1 MYPIDTTSLFAT
13 VGSILRLVGGSLRLD
28 PQAFLAAF
36 RAGREAT
43 GLLIWIVLIGGL
55 SLMVGQS
62 VVLFANRVSPAR
74 FILSL
79 ILGAVNFLLDVLVVV
94 LVVWG
99 LANLLSD
106 ITWPLGQV
114 GRAVALASA
123 PYWFSLLFLIPYFGL
138 LLERGLKY
146 YVVLALI
153 VAVQSIFAIP
163 FLDAILASVAA
174 LLISQFVSGVLGK
187 LLDPLADRI
196 TFALVGDTRLEN
208 AREIY
213 KMFASRNQISLGEK

>member
-1 MYPIDTTSLFAT
+1 MYPINTTSLFSA
-13 VGSILRLVGGSLRLD
+13 VDSILRLVGGSLRLD

-36 RAGREAT
+36 QAGKDAS
-43 GLLIWIVLIGGL
+43 GLLIWIILIGGL
-55 SLMVGQS
+55 SLMIGQS

-79 ILGAVNFLLDVLVVV
+79 FLGAVNFLLDVLVIV

-99 LANLLSD
+99 MANLLSD

-123 PYWFSLLFLIPYFGL
+123 PYWFSLFFLIPYFGL
-138 LLERGLKY
+138 ILERGLKF
-146 YVVLALI
+146 YVILALI

-174 LLISQFVSGVLGK
+174 LFLSQFVSGILGK

-196 TFALVGDTRLEN
+196 TNALVGDTRLEN

-213 KMFASRNQISLGEK
+213 KMFASKNQISLGEK

>member
-1 MYPIDTTSLFAT
+1 MYPIDITSLFAT
-13 VGSILRLVGGSLRLD
+13 VGSMLRLVGGSLRLD

-36 RAGREAT
+36 QAGRDAT

-79 ILGAVNFLLDVLVVV
+79 VLGAINFLLDVLIVVI
-94 LVVWG
+94 VVWG
-99 LANLLSD
+99 MANLLSGRA
-106 ITWPLGQV
+106 WLLGQV

-123 PYWFSLLFLIPYFGL
+123 PYWFSLFFLIPYFGL
-138 LLERGLKY
+138 ILERALKF

-153 VAVQSIFAIP
+153 VAVQSIFGIP

-174 LLISQFVSGVLGK
+174 LLISQFVSGILGK
-187 LLDPLADRI
+187 FLDPLADRI
-196 TFALVGDTRLEN
+196 TYALVGDTRLEN

-213 KMFASRNQISLGEK
+213 KLFASKNQISLGEK